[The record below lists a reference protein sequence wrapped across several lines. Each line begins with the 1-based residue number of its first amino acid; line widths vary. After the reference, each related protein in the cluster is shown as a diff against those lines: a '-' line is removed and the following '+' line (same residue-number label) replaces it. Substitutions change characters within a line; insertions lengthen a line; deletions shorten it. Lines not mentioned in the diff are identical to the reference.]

1 MPTTVLWACANHRH
15 HAGDRERALSL
26 TMSCAEHLLEV
37 GLALEAS
44 IAFQRSLEYCVSD
57 AQRLRLLPRL
67 ALAFELAGEWETCRQ
82 TLSKC
87 NQIFTQQD
95 PSNSKHNEHELRFLD
110 ARFRSALDFA
120 NLLEE
125 TILCVASKDASPAH
139 RARAAVLALKMVV
152 DFDQSDR
159 EDWLYREVASILRDP
174 SVCDYDRLELEMIQR
189 TDRGDG
195 MVPISDLHRF
205 TQAARQSEGEIGYSR
220 ALLTAAAACRR
231 SARYEEGLGFVALA
245 DNHAKSNKLYAR
257 HIEVSFA
264 AVLLHTSAGNFAA
277 ASDALEEARKY
288 QQPMDNNLVRNVF
301 HYHAARLALEYGDLS
316 VAAREFAAIE
326 SPALNVSVNR
336 KGYHLALEVRLRVQ
350 QRWSAETLAPIVAQL
365 VKHHLQ
371 MRGRSVAQDFESHA
385 TYVGL
390 CAIGEPQRA
399 TSLLS
404 AYVDKHRR
412 SKWPLSKAIVDV
424 LTAKQHELDGFRC
437 AL

>member
-1 MPTTVLWACANHRH
+1 
-15 HAGDRERALSL
+15 
-26 TMSCAEHLLEV
+26 
-37 GLALEAS
+37 
-44 IAFQRSLEYCVSD
+44 
-57 AQRLRLLPRL
+57 
-67 ALAFELAGEWETCRQ
+67 
-82 TLSKC
+82 
-87 NQIFTQQD
+87 
-95 PSNSKHNEHELRFLD
+95 
-110 ARFRSALDFA
+110 
-120 NLLEE
+120 
-125 TILCVASKDASPAH
+125 
-139 RARAAVLALKMVV
+139 
-152 DFDQSDR
+152 
-159 EDWLYREVASILRDP
+159 
-174 SVCDYDRLELEMIQR
+174 
-189 TDRGDG
+189 
-195 MVPISDLHRF
+195 
-205 TQAARQSEGEIGYSR
+205 
-220 ALLTAAAACRR
+220 
-231 SARYEEGLGFVALA
+231 
-245 DNHAKSNKLYAR
+245 
-257 HIEVSFA
+257 
-264 AVLLHTSAGNFAA
+264 LLHTSAGNFAA